1 MLEQGYLKM
10 AALQKKALPNGC
22 LSLTSLG
29 LGTSPLGGCGVPVS
43 FETFE
48 AVILKAYEQGVRY
61 FDVAPLYGL
70 GKSEH
75 FLGHVLRVH
84 GLRAEVVVSTKAGR
98 LLKPASRS
106 KRAES
111 LYGINW
117 IDPLPFVDE
126 YDYSYDGI
134 MRSFE
139 DSQQRLGLD
148 HIDILFLHDV
158 SGVWHQDKY
167 PLYLGQLRNSGY
179 RACDELR
186 RSGAVKAIG
195 LGVNETASVLE
206 VAAEFDLDC
215 SLVAGRYTLLN
226 HAPLTDF
233 FPEAQRRGIGIIA
246 GGVYNSGILAE
257 GSRGNALTR
266 TYDYQAAP
274 EAIVRRVK
282 ALEAVC
288 ERHAVVLANAASQ
301 FVYAHPAVTS
311 VVQGALTTAHVT
323 QNVASISAP
332 IPQAFWMDLKTEGLI
347 PSEAP
352 LPEQSSLAVSG

>member
-1 MLEQGYLKM
+1 MTT
-10 AALQKKALPNGC
+10 LQKRALPNGRVN
-22 LSLTSLG
+22 LTSLG

-48 AVILKAYEQGVRY
+48 AVVLKAYEQGVRY

-84 GLRAEVVVSTKAGR
+84 GIRPEVVVSTKAGR
-98 LLKPASRS
+98 LLKPESRS

-111 LYGINW
+111 LYGIDW
-117 IDPLPFVDE
+117 VDPLPFVDE

-167 PLYLGQLRNSGY
+167 PLYLRQLRESGY

-186 RSGAVKAIG
+186 HSGAVKAIG

-206 VAAEFDLDC
+206 VAAEFNLDC

-233 FPEAQRRGIGIIA
+233 FPEVQRRRIGIIA

-274 EAIVRRVK
+274 ESIVERVK

-288 ERHAVVLANAASQ
+288 ERHNVALANAASQ

-311 VVQGALTTAHVT
+311 VVQGALTTAHVE
-323 QNVASISAP
+323 QNVASVAAP
-332 IPQAFWMDLKTEGLI
+332 IPQAFWIELKSGGLI
-347 PSEAP
+347 PKEAP
-352 LPEQSSLAVSG
+352 LPD